1 MNFSKAVK
9 KLLKERDL
17 TASDLARMIGYTPQ
31 YIHDLLAGNRRWN
44 ETTINKTCEALG
56 IEILIV
62 PKEKKME
69 LVGDKSC

>member
-1 MNFSKAVK
+1 MNFSKTVK
-9 KLLKERDL
+9 KILRERDL

-69 LVGDKSC
+69 LVGDKS

>member
-9 KLLKERDL
+9 KFLKERDL

-62 PKEKKME
+62 PKEKKVE

>member
-1 MNFSKAVK
+1 MEYMNFSESIKRI
-9 KLLKERDL
+9 LKNKDL

-62 PKEKKME
+62 PKETKNE
-69 LVGDKSC
+69 REVI

>member
-1 MNFSKAVK
+1 MNFSKTVK
-9 KLLKERDL
+9 KFLKERDL

-62 PKEKKME
+62 PKET
-69 LVGDKSC
+69 KSERKVI

>member
-62 PKEKKME
+62 PKET
-69 LVGDKSC
+69 KSERKVI

>member
-1 MNFSKAVK
+1 MNFSKVVK

-62 PKEKKME
+62 PKEKKVE

>member
-1 MNFSKAVK
+1 MNFSKVVK

>member
-1 MNFSKAVK
+1 VNFSAVVK
-9 KLLKERDL
+9 RILKEKDL

-56 IEILIV
+56 IEVLIV
-62 PKEKKME
+62 PKEIKNEKE
-69 LVGDKSC
+69 VI